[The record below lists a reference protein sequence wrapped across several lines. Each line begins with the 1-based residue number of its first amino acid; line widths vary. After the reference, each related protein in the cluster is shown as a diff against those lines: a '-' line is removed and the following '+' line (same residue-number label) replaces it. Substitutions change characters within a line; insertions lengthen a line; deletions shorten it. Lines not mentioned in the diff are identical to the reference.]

1 MPLQQHRTSSRSSSR
16 SRQAVTVQPSVPT
29 MNFSISPPLY
39 NGRDGSF
46 SRFKS
51 DFDIFAQINS
61 WTDQDKLLYLPLC
74 LTGLARDAYEALDH
88 SQRLSFSAA
97 VDALR
102 HSFAPVGV
110 VEAHSR
116 LQALKF
122 ECAEALEAFLIRF
135 KAAVRA
141 AFPNDATDPLLLTYF
156 LGCLPPDLR
165 AGVIGAGCDTFQQ
178 AISKTRCLLAARR
191 VTSQPLEAG
200 IGDAAVRRVEEPG
213 VLSQLLSRLEALE
226 SKVDGA
232 LRAPRPSA
240 APGPS
245 GPCFACGRNGHTRA
259 DCRYGSA
266 TCHACGKKGHIKPVC
281 RSKNVRAGGRSES
294 FTAPAS
300 SGGQMQ

>member
-1 MPLQQHRTSSRSSSR
+1 MPLQQHRTSSSSSNR

-29 MNFSISPPLY
+29 MNFSIAPPLY

-88 SQRLSFSAA
+88 NLRNSFSAA

-102 HSFAPVGV
+102 HSFAPMGV

-116 LQALKF
+116 LQALTF
-122 ECAEALEAFLIRF
+122 DCTEGLEAFLIRF

-156 LGCLPPDLR
+156 LGCLPPELR
-165 AGVIGAGCDTFQQ
+165 AGVIAAGCDTFQQ
-178 AISKTRCLLAARR
+178 AVSKTRCLLAARR
-191 VTSQPLEAG
+191 VTSQPPEAG
-200 IGDAAVRRVEEPG
+200 ICGAEVRRVEEPS
-213 VLSQLLSRLEALE
+213 VLSQLLSRLESLE
-226 SKVDGA
+226 AKVDGA
-232 LRAPRPSA
+232 LCAPRPSA
-240 APGPS
+240 APEPS

-259 DCRYGSA
+259 SCRFGSA
-266 TCHACGKKGHIKPVC
+266 TCHACGKKGHIRPAC
-281 RSKNVRAGGRSES
+281 RSKNAPSGGRPEY
-294 FTAPAS
+294 TTTPAS
-300 SGGQMQ
+300 SGDQTR